1 MIGTLEITVTNTADG
16 KHKYVQIASP
26 AAMPV
31 NIVLVCDDVVV
42 RHMDSRQPGKTI
54 AESASGWPKPDPP
67 RQARRRR

>member
-1 MIGTLEITVTNTADG
+1 MIGTLEITVTKTADG

-31 NIVLVCDDVVV
+31 NIVLICDDVVV
-42 RHMDSRQPGKTI
+42 RHLDALPP
-54 AESASGWPKPDPP
+54 SGWPKPDPA